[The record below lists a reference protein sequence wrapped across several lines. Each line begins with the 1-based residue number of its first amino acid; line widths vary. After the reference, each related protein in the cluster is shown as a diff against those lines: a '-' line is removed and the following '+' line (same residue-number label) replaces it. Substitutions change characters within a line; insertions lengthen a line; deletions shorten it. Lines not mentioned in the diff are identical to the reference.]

1 MEREESHMDHENSTT
16 VTLPLKYF
24 DELRSYK
31 NKLHFITTC
40 ISDCFE
46 YTYNEN
52 PEPEECRNCDS
63 TVDCPDC
70 DIYIKTPPYEEK
82 LTVDVNKLIS
92 FAKQYALYGKKT
104 ETEEIDIDSIP
115 VTLSEDKNRLFS
127 DDDPPIDESDLP
139 F

>member
-1 MEREESHMDHENSTT
+1 MDHENNTT

-24 DELRSYK
+24 DELRGCQS
-31 NKLHFITTC
+31 KLRFILTC

-63 TVDCPDC
+63 IVDCPDC
-70 DIYIKTPPYEEK
+70 DVYIKTPPHEEK
-82 LTVDVNKLIS
+82 LTVDVQKLIS
-92 FAKQYALYGKKT
+92 AVKQYALYGKKIDPDIS
-104 ETEEIDIDSIP
+104 EEIDINSIP
-115 VTLSEDKNRLFS
+115 VTLSGNKSSPLS
-127 DDDPPIDESDLP
+127 DDGPLIDESNFL

>member
-1 MEREESHMDHENSTT
+1 MDHENNTT

-24 DELRSYK
+24 DELREYQSE
-31 NKLHFITTC
+31 LHFIMTC

-46 YTYNEN
+46 YTYKEN
-52 PEPEECRNCDS
+52 PEPEECKNCDS

-92 FAKQYALYGKKT
+92 ITKRYALYGKNV
-104 ETEEIDIDSIP
+104 ETEEIDIDSIL
-115 VTLSEDKNRLFS
+115 VTLSENKPFLFS
-127 DDDPPIDESDLP
+127 DDDTLIDESDLP

>member
-1 MEREESHMDHENSTT
+1 MDHESNTT

-24 DELRSYK
+24 DELREYQS
-31 NKLHFITTC
+31 KLHFITTC

-46 YTYNEN
+46 YTYKEN
-52 PEPEECRNCDS
+52 PEPEECKNCDS

-92 FAKQYALYGKKT
+92 ITKRYALYGKNLK
-104 ETEEIDIDSIP
+104 TEEIDIDSIP
-115 VTLSEDKNRLFS
+115 LTLSENKPFLFS
-127 DDDPPIDESDLP
+127 DDNPLIDESDLP

>member
-1 MEREESHMDHENSTT
+1 MDHENNTT
-16 VTLPLKYF
+16 VNLPLKYF
-24 DELRSYK
+24 DELRGCQSE
-31 NKLHFITTC
+31 LHFISTC

-46 YTYNEN
+46 YTYKEN
-52 PEPEECRNCDS
+52 PEPEECKNCDS

-82 LTVDVNKLIS
+82 LTVYINKLIS
-92 FAKQYALYGKKT
+92 FAKRYALYGKNV

-115 VTLSEDKNRLFS
+115 VTLSENKPFLFS
-127 DDDPPIDESDLP
+127 NDGPLIDESDLP